1 MNILSGEAVSL
12 LFRRWK
18 NRERWTVTRSPG
30 RRSDR
35 LFTIDRKPDGEL
47 VATLD
52 RAILSS
58 ADLSEICIF
67 VSDAAEMRRR
77 LEKHFAED
85 RT

>member
-1 MNILSGEAVSL
+1 MKIPGDAVL
-12 LFRRWK
+12 MFRRWK
-18 NRERWTVTRSPG
+18 NCERWTVIRPVPG
-30 RRSDR
+30 RKSKTR
-35 LFTIDRKPDGEL
+35 LFTIVRKPDGEL

-58 ADLSEICIF
+58 ADLSEICNF

-77 LEKHFAED
+77 LEKHFLED